1 MKHSNLS
8 IIMLSIIL
16 FSISLSVCGQAWDFI
31 KEKDGIKVFT
41 RNEMNSSLKAFRGEI
56 TFKADIKKVN
66 LLVGDADNLDWWD
79 KAICSKKIIGFEKNK
94 FIKYYIVYDVPWP
107 LSNRDLALEALIS
120 IDPVTGVRTVAAKPL
135 LNVIPENKD
144 MVRIKQYW
152 QKWTVQ
158 PMKNGYVHVIMEGF
172 VDPLGN
178 VPAWLYNM
186 TVTET
191 PINVLNALRERTLS
205 RKPANQ

>member
-1 MKHSNLS
+1 
-8 IIMLSIIL
+8 MLSFFL
-16 FSISLSVCGQAWDFI
+16 FTKALSVCGQPWDFI

-41 RNEMNSSLKAFRGEI
+41 RNEMNSTLKAFRGEI
-56 TFKADIKKVN
+56 IFKADIDKVN

-79 KAICSKKIIGFEKNK
+79 KAISSKKIIGFEKNK
-94 FIKYYIVYDVPWP
+94 YIKYYIVYDVPWP
-107 LSNRDLALEALIS
+107 LNNRDLALEALIS
-120 IDPVTGVRTVAAKPL
+120 IDPVTGIRTVAAKPL

-158 PMKNGYVHVIMEGF
+158 PVKNGYVRVIMEGF

-178 VPAWLYNM
+178 VPDWLYNM

-191 PINVLNALRERTLS
+191 PINVLNALRERALS
-205 RKPANQ
+205 SKPAK

>member
-1 MKHSNLS
+1 
-8 IIMLSIIL
+8 
-16 FSISLSVCGQAWDFI
+16 
-31 KEKDGIKVFT
+31 
-41 RNEMNSSLKAFRGEI
+41 MNSSLKAFRGEI

>member
-1 MKHSNLS
+1 MKHSNVS
-8 IIMLSIIL
+8 IIMLSFFL
-16 FSISLSVCGQAWDFI
+16 FTIALPVCGQPWDFI

-56 TFKADIKKVN
+56 IFKADIDKVN

-79 KAICSKKIIGFEKNK
+79 KAISSKKIIEFEKNK
-94 FIKYYIVYDVPWP
+94 YIKYYIVYDVPWP
-107 LSNRDLALEALIS
+107 LTNRDLALEALIS
-120 IDPVTGVRTVAAKPL
+120 IDPVTGIRTVAAKPL

-158 PMKNGYVHVIMEGF
+158 PMKNGYVRVIMEGF

-178 VPAWLYNM
+178 VPDWLYNM

-191 PINVLNALRERTLS
+191 PINVLNALRVRTLS
-205 RKPANQ
+205 SKPAN

>member
-1 MKHSNLS
+1 MRYSNLV
-8 IIMLSIIL
+8 IVV
-16 FSISLSVCGQAWDFI
+16 LSVFLFTISPSLCGQPWEFI
-31 KEKDGIKVFT
+31 KEKDGVKVFT
-41 RNEMNSSLKAFRGEI
+41 RNETNSSLKAFRGEI
-56 TFKADIKKVN
+56 IFKADIDKVN
-66 LLVGDADNLDWWD
+66 LLVGDANNLDWWD
-79 KAICSKKIIGFEKNK
+79 KAICLKKILEFQKNK

-107 LSNRDLALEALIS
+107 LSKRDLTLEALIS
-120 IDPVTGVRTVAAKPL
+120 IDPVTGVRTVSAKPL

-158 PMKNGYVHVIMEGF
+158 PMNSGYVHEIIEGF

-191 PINVLNALRERTLS
+191 PINVLKALRERTLS
-205 RKPANQ
+205 SKPANL